1 MLISKPL
8 YSVGDILSFKITT
21 GEELI
26 ARLVEEKP
34 DGYVISKPLTLVPA
48 PEGLALTQSVYSV
61 DVKNYNITL
70 NKNAVMMVGA
80 TRKEIAD
87 SYIQGTSGIAPA
99 SSMPGLK
106 L

>member
-1 MLISKPL
+1 MLIAKYLGP
-8 YSVGDILSFKITT
+8 GDILSFKITT
-21 GEELI
+21 GEEII
-26 ARLVEEKP
+26 ARLIEER
-34 DGYVISKPLTLVPA
+34 DDCYVVAKPLTLVPA
-48 PEGLALTQSVYSV
+48 PEGLAMTQSFFSV
-61 DVKNYNITL
+61 DVKNHNISIQ
-70 NKNAVMMVGA
+70 KSAVMMYGP